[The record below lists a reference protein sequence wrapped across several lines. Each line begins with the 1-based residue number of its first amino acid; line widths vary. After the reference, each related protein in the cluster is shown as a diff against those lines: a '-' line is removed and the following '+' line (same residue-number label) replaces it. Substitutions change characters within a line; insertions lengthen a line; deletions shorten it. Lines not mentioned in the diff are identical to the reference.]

1 MNEIISNQIAQYRYY
16 KNVNQ
21 GLMSYL
27 FRLYKENNFKYSLP
41 DFDSST
47 INRISLSNRNNT
59 VSLKMYYLSC
69 FCNGS
74 SKIFLVITARNMGA
88 TTRIACFEV

>member
-27 FRLYKENNFKYSLP
+27 FRLYKENNYP
-41 DFDSST
+41 
-47 INRISLSNRNNT
+47 
-59 VSLKMYYLSC
+59 
-69 FCNGS
+69 
-74 SKIFLVITARNMGA
+74 IFLVQPLIEYHYQTE
-88 TTRIACFEV
+88 TTQFH

>member
-27 FRLYKENNFKYSLP
+27 FRLYKENNFKYK
-41 DFDSST
+41 
-47 INRISLSNRNNT
+47 SNVCDYDPILIVQPLIEYHYQT
-59 VSLKMYYLSC
+59 E
-69 FCNGS
+69 
-74 SKIFLVITARNMGA
+74 
-88 TTRIACFEV
+88 TTQFH

>member
-27 FRLYKENNFKYSLP
+27 FRLYKENNFKY
-41 DFDSST
+41 
-47 INRISLSNRNNT
+47 
-59 VSLKMYYLSC
+59 YLSKSNVC
-69 FCNGS
+69 DYDP
-74 SKIFLVITARNMGA
+74 ILIVQPLM
-88 TTRIACFEV
+88 